1 MLYGSAS
8 AGCLPPPLP
17 PLPSVQDA
25 VDVAHYYIIDPSSTA
40 RFNSPGFNWSLI
52 FIKSPDWIPRSTRS
66 TPDALRVKRDPSV
79 IRAVSRSKRC
89 QSALPVPPIPMLR
102 IPNFGSSCELAPRS
116 IADPVR
122 LDCLFVCFL
131 ESYPVPINTKCESCC
146 LSRGRNQCGSLLFDH
161 HIYRCRSVHR
171 LGQIRHHR

>member
-1 MLYGSAS
+1 MGALDRTIPAEGMV
-8 AGCLPPPLP
+8 PPPYVFHSRIPSNRLSRFKFKRRRIVMGDAVRLRFRWMPPSPFP

-25 VDVAHYYIIDPSSTA
+25 VDVAHYCIIDPSSTA

-122 LDCLFVCFL
+122 LDCLFVF
-131 ESYPVPINTKCESCC
+131 
-146 LSRGRNQCGSLLFDH
+146 
-161 HIYRCRSVHR
+161 
-171 LGQIRHHR
+171 